1 MDFVTIIST
10 IGALVMGSGG
20 IWAVWAFL
28 KPRLPANPTRDKVIE
43 EILRQMNKQTLPPDG
58 PSVPDRAT
66 ALQYCEAILRFM
78 EKTGSKTGVE
88 YLVKVMSEIASPSV
102 PAPVKE

>member
-1 MDFVTIIST
+1 MDFATIIST

-20 IWAVWAFL
+20 VWAIWAFV
-28 KPRLPANPTRDKVIE
+28 KPRLPVNPVRDKVVE
-43 EILRQMNKQTLPPDG
+43 EMLRQLNKQTLPPDG

-78 EKTGSKTGVE
+78 EKTGSKTGVDA
-88 YLVKVMSEIASPSV
+88 LIKVMSEIASPTA
-102 PAPVKE
+102 APVVKE